1 MAIRPETRETF
12 QVLSISG
19 GGYRAVYALAA
30 LSELE
35 ARRNDLVVA
44 PQDAAEA
51 RIQEC
56 CDAFIGTSAGALVAA
71 GLAIGKTPDELLDIF
86 RENGPDFFPGTA
98 GPGYRTARYSMKKI
112 EGVVR
117 QVIGDRTFA
126 ELEKPCF
133 LASVDVET
141 GRSLLVGG
149 YRGSGLFYET
159 TPIWEAVIASIS
171 APTYLP
177 FRKFGFPEG
186 DPANEGTNGWL
197 TDGGLSAN
205 APELIALPDLAAN
218 FAVPLRD
225 FVVLSVGTTSV
236 ITKLREYNLD
246 SAWRHPVIWARD
258 RLFRLVADAKGEMGW
273 GAIGWFVNGR
283 THLIELIMKAQVAAA
298 VRVMVSLLPTGHYLR
313 IDTELPH
320 DARIEL
326 DDPNKHEVLVGMG
339 QDAVNLIFSPD
350 NTNAYRY
357 ALFIDRK
364 VRTHSALDDSLRMA
378 NAVSRPVQDVVP
390 VT

>member
-1 MAIRPETRETF
+1 MVIHAEIREIF

-35 ARRNDLVVA
+35 ARRGDMVVA
-44 PQDAAEA
+44 PQDASIT
-51 RIQEC
+51 RIQDC
-56 CDAFIGTSAGALVAA
+56 CDAFVGTSAGALVAA
-71 GLAIGKTPDELLDIF
+71 GLAIGRTPDDLLGIF
-86 RENGPDFFPGTA
+86 KENGPEFFPGA
-98 GPGYRTARYSMKKI
+98 CGPGYRTARYSIGNI
-112 EGVVR
+112 ERVVR
-117 QVIGDRTFA
+117 EVLGDRTFG
-126 ELEKPCF
+126 EIEKPCF

-149 YRGSGLFYET
+149 YRGSGLFYEA

-205 APELIALPDLAAN
+205 APELLALPDLAAN

-225 FVVLSVGTTSV
+225 FVVMSIGTTSV
-236 ITKLREYNLD
+236 LTKLRECSPD
-246 SAWRHPVIWARD
+246 PSWKHPIVWARD
-258 RLFRLVADAKGEMGW
+258 RLFRLVADHRGEMGW
-273 GAIGWFVNGR
+273 GAVGWFVNGR

-298 VRVMVSLLPTGHYLR
+298 VQVVAGLLPAGQYLR
-313 IDTELPH
+313 IDTELAH
-320 DARIEL
+320 DERIEL
-326 DDPNKHEVLVGMG
+326 DDASKHEILAGRGKRVVSE
-339 QDAVNLIFSPD
+339 IFSPD
-350 NTNAYRY
+350 NPLAYRF

-364 VRTHSALDDSLRMA
+364 SKAHSALNASLRMA
-378 NAVSRPVQDVVP
+378 NLISKPVVHVGNP
-390 VT
+390 T